1 MLNSTQI
8 SNAISDLKNDQVI
21 ILPTDTIYGLSALW
35 NKTNEVRI
43 NKLKNATNNKP
54 LIVLISDINQ
64 LDALDIVESK
74 AKVLLFEKLTTV
86 IFKTN
91 NSSETIAVR
100 LIEREDI
107 KTIIDEVGPI
117 FSTSVNKH
125 GDEALNKKEKLLN
138 FNLNLNV
145 YFDNEVIN
153 TKPSKI
159 YNSITDKWIR

>member
-8 SNAISDLKNDQVI
+8 SKAILDLKNDEVI

-35 NKTNEVRI
+35 NKTNEVKI

-54 LIVLISDINQ
+54 LIVLISDIKQ
-64 LDALDIVESK
+64 LDGMHIVENK
-74 AKVLLFEKLTTV
+74 AKDLLFEKLTTV
-86 IFKTN
+86 IFKMN
-91 NSSETIAVR
+91 NDSQTIAVR

-125 GDEALNKKEKLLN
+125 GDKALNKKEELLN

-145 YFDNEVIN
+145 YFDSEVTN

-159 YNSITDKWIR
+159 YNSITDEWIR